1 LKNYYNP
8 DLATHEVHI
17 YTDGAAKGNPGNGG
31 YGVILELVGQS
42 YRKEFFE
49 GFRLTTNN
57 RMELLAVIVG
67 LEKLKKPLTKVL
79 VISDSRYV
87 IDPVV
92 KGWVFGWEKKGF
104 AGKKN
109 PDLWMRF
116 LKIYR
121 KHKVDFQW
129 VKGHNQHP
137 QNERCD
143 ELAVMASMLPQLSVD
158 VFYEQQGEKLL

>member
-1 LKNYYNP
+1 MN
-8 DLATHEVHI
+8 HEVYI
-17 YTDGAAKGNPGNGG
+17 FTDGAAKGNPGNGG
-31 YGVILELVGQS
+31 YGVVMELVGTG
-42 YRKEFFE
+42 YRKEFYE

-67 LEKLKKPLTKVL
+67 LEKLKKPDMKVL
-79 VISDSRYV
+79 VVSDSKYV
-87 IDPVV
+87 IDSVV
-92 KGWVFGWEKKGF
+92 KNWVFGWEKKGF

-121 KHKVDFQW
+121 KHHVEFKW
-129 VKGHNQHP
+129 VKGHNNHP

-143 ELAVMASMLPQLSVD
+143 ELAVMASMQPKLSVD
-158 VFYEQQGEKLL
+158 VFYEKEEARLL

>member
-1 LKNYYNP
+1 MK
-8 DLATHEVHI
+8 HQVHI

-31 YGVILELVGQS
+31 YGVVMELVGTP
-42 YRKEFFE
+42 YKKEFYE
-49 GFRLTTNN
+49 GFRHTTNN

-67 LEKLKKPLTKVL
+67 LEKIKNLNTKVL
-79 VISDSRYV
+79 VISDSKYV
-87 IDPVV
+87 VDSVE
-92 KGWVFGWEKKGF
+92 KKWVFGWEKKNF

-121 KHKVDFQW
+121 KHQVDFKW
-129 VKGHNQHP
+129 VKGHNNHP

-143 ELAVMASMLPQLSVD
+143 ELAVYASGLGNLSID
-158 VFYEQQGEKLL
+158 AFYEKEEQKLL